1 MVAYRD
7 VRWPII
13 QHRGHIAGEG
23 AGIVTVDGR
32 PAARVVCL
40 FERNLGM
47 GALRLVAKQVSLP
60 DGSYRF
66 TGLNPKQAYVVM
78 AIDEYKQYEPVA
90 WDWVYPALDD

>member
-13 QHRGHIAGEG
+13 QHRGYIAGEG
-23 AGIVTVDGR
+23 TGIVTVDAR

-47 GALRLVAKQVSLP
+47 GALHLVAKQVSLS

-66 TGLNPKQAYVVM
+66 TNLDPKKPYVVM

-90 WDWVYPALDD
+90 WDWVYPAVDD